1 MASTDPSSSAT
12 TATFD
17 LTRSRTVM
25 VAIAISAI
33 QMLLLVPGYS
43 EDGSFQVGEWLVVLA
58 ISLVLSVALFLFAVP
73 RGGVIAGIVL
83 GALAVL
89 SVLVF
94 WAGITLP
101 LAAASAAVGWRLRR
115 AGNTAAGPLVVL
127 ALAVLATVAFVAIVI
142 TDAVAN

>member
-1 MASTDPSSSAT
+1 MASTDPSSSAP
-12 TATFD
+12 TATLD

-25 VAIAISAI
+25 VAIAVSAI
-33 QMLLLVPGYS
+33 QMLMLVPGYS

-83 GALAVL
+83 GALAVV

-115 AGNTAAGPLVVL
+115 SGNTAAGTIVVL
-127 ALAVLATVAFVAIVI
+127 ALAVLAIVAFVAIVI
-142 TDAVAN
+142 GDAVAN